1 MTSATRTWTFLTS
14 MMLLI
19 VVGGHMLAGR
29 EGLLWGVGLALLIN
43 SLIYLYPDIRLKYL
57 FKGQSLEGVDPWGI
71 HSKLSALSQRAR
83 IPIPQV
89 KVLKIPSPQAMV
101 MGRSPASAQIVLTQ
115 GLIDD
120 LEPEEL
126 ESILAYLVACIQ
138 RQDVVGLTV
147 AAAILDFTLSITSAL
162 DALVRLIIGSKSKQN
177 PITKNFFSALFSPLV
192 GLVLKLEVG
201 QANYYQIDRAAA
213 EISHNP
219 NVLAKTLW
227 KLHSFSLTAPAPVPL
242 ATAHLWVVSPIYR
255 NDWAQQIRV
264 QPPIDKRIRKL
275 LGYYPI

>member
-1 MTSATRTWTFLTS
+1 

-71 HSKLSALSQRAR
+71 YSKLATLSRRAR
-83 IPIPQV
+83 VPVPQV
-89 KVLKIPSPQAMV
+89 TVLKIASPQAMV
-101 MGRSPASAQIVLTQ
+101 MGRSPANAQIVLTQ

-120 LEPEEL
+120 LEAEEL
-126 ESILAYLVACIQ
+126 EAVLAYLVACIQ

-147 AAAILDFTLSITSAL
+147 AAAILDFTLTITSAL
-162 DALVRLIIGSKSKQN
+162 DALLRFLIGSKSNQSAF
-177 PITKNFFSALFSPLV
+177 TKHFFSALVAPLV

-201 QANYYQIDRAAA
+201 QSNYYQIDRAAA
-213 EISHNP
+213 DISHNP
-219 NVLAKTLW
+219 NVLAKALW
-227 KLHSFSLTAPAPVPL
+227 KLHSFSLTAPTHVPL
-242 ATAHLWVVSPIYR
+242 ATAHLWVVSPIHK
-255 NDWAQQIRV
+255 NDWAKQIRV